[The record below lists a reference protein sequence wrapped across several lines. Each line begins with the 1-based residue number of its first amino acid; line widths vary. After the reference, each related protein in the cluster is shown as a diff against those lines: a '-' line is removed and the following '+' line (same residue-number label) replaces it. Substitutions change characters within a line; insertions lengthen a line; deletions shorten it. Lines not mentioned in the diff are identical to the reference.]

1 MMNNYGMKKFI
12 FVFSALV
19 LMSTLSGCDGE
30 QYPKVRIISG
40 TTAMGI
46 DIDIGSPYVYKG
58 FDLETIDGDKDL
70 ILHFTEDE

>member
-1 MMNNYGMKKFI
+1 MDSHIMKKFI

-19 LMSTLSGCDGE
+19 LMSTLSGCDEE

-40 TTAMGI
+40 STATGI
-46 DIDIGSPYVYKG
+46 NIDIGSPYVYKG

-70 ILHFTEDE
+70 ILHFTEGEE